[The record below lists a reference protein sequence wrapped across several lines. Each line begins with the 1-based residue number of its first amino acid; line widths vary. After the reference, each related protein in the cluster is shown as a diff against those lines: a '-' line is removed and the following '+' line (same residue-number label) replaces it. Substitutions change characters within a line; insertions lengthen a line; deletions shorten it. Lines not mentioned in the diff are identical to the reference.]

1 MTTDNSLL
9 GDLESAISGG
19 SSERRS
25 EMLRRVTDLYVAAA
39 PVIGDEKAAV
49 FDDVFAHLMK
59 EIEQKA
65 LRELS
70 ERMAAV
76 DNAPERLIRRLAE
89 DDSIEVAGPVLARS
103 GKLGDVDLLAIANT
117 KGQAHLEAIAGRTVL
132 DEKLTAVLVQRGD
145 MTVARKVAANAGARF
160 SENSLRNLVDRA
172 NDDGDLADAVARR
185 RELPPV
191 MFRNLVARATDAVR
205 ERLLQ
210 TAQPGAVQAI
220 NRILTDISRSV
231 EAASVKKRDYTGA
244 KRTALEMQKQGTIN
258 AESLLQFARMMKIEE
273 MVVTLSLLTGVSIE
287 VIDRFMDETD
297 DDPTLIL
304 CKAIDLDWNITVTV
318 LAARLGIPKLREARA
333 EETNKKFR
341 KLTNYSAQRVLRFW
355 QAREKLEAG

>member
-25 EMLRRVTDLYVAAA
+25 EMLRRITDLYVAAA
-39 PVIGDEKAAV
+39 PTIGDAKAAV
-49 FDDVFAHLMK
+49 FDDVFSHLMK

-65 LRELS
+65 LLELS
-70 ERMAAV
+70 ERMASV

-89 DDSIEVAGPVLARS
+89 DDSIEVSGPVLARS
-103 GKLGDVDLLAIANT
+103 GRLAEADLLAIART
-117 KGQAHLEAIAGRTVL
+117 KGQAHLEAIAGRTEIGESV
-132 DEKLTAVLVQRGD
+132 TAVLIQRGD
-145 MTVARKVAANAGARF
+145 MTVARKVAANSGARF
-160 SENSLRNLVDRA
+160 SETSLRSLVDRA
-172 NDDGDLADAVARR
+172 SDDSDLAAAVARR

-210 TAQPGAVQAI
+210 SAQPGAAQAI
-220 NRILTDISRSV
+220 NRILSDISRSV
-231 EAASVKKRDYTGA
+231 EAASVKKRDYTAA
-244 KRTALEMQKQGTIN
+244 KRTALEMQKQGTIVP
-258 AESLLQFARMMKIEE
+258 ASLVEFAKMLKAEE

-297 DDPTLIL
+297 DDPMLIL
-304 CKAIDLDWNITVTV
+304 CKAIDLDWNTTVAV
-318 LAARLGIPKLREARA
+318 LAARLGLPKLREARS
-333 EETNKKFR
+333 EEANKKFR

-355 QAREKLEAG
+355 QAREKLQAS

>member
-1 MTTDNSLL
+1 MATDNSLL
-9 GDLESAISGG
+9 GDLETAIQGG

-39 PVIGDEKAAV
+39 PQISEQKAAV

-65 LRELS
+65 LLELS

-76 DNAPERLIRRLAE
+76 ANAPERLIRRLAE
-89 DDSIEVAGPVLARS
+89 DDAIEVSGPVLARS
-103 GKLGDVDLLAIANT
+103 GRLGEADLLAIART
-117 KGQAHLEAIAGRTVL
+117 KSQAHLEVIAGRT
-132 DEKLTAVLVQRGD
+132 EIGESITAVLVQRGD
-145 MTVARKVAANAGARF
+145 MKVARKVAANAGARF
-160 SENSLRNLVDRA
+160 SEASLRNLVDRA
-172 NDDGDLADAVARR
+172 NNDADLAAAVARR

-210 TAQPGAVQAI
+210 TAQPGAAQAI
-220 NRILTDISRSV
+220 NRILSDISRSV
-231 EAASVKKRDYTGA
+231 EAASVRKRDYAAA
-244 KRTALEMQKQGTIN
+244 KRAAVEMQRQGTIVP
-258 AESLLQFARMMKIEE
+258 ASVLEFATALKTEE

-287 VIDRFMDETD
+287 VIDRFVDETD
-297 DDPTLIL
+297 DDPMLIL
-304 CKAIDLDWNITVTV
+304 CKAIDLDWNTTVAV
-318 LAARLGIPKLREARA
+318 LAARLGVPKLREARS
-333 EETNKKFR
+333 EEANKKFR

-355 QAREKLEAG
+355 QARDKLQAS